1 MSSSKNITVSNFVDA
16 NVASM
21 ALYDLW
27 VKSAREIVSGISRDE
42 KSKKELGPYWA
53 KFRALRYV
61 GDAERCGFLGVVV
74 ATCHGAVKEA
84 SAEAL
89 RTYVLQQ
96 SIQKAV
102 NSGDL
107 DTVNQVLS
115 LM

>member
-1 MSSSKNITVSNFVDA
+1 MMTEKNITVSNFVDA

-27 VKSAREIVSGISRDE
+27 IKSFHEIISGISRDE
-42 KSKKELGPYWA
+42 ISKKELGPYWA
-53 KFRALRYV
+53 KFRSLRYV
-61 GDAERCGFLGVVV
+61 GDSERAGFLGVVV

-84 SAEAL
+84 AAEAL

-107 DTVNQVLS
+107 DTVNKVLS

>member
-1 MSSSKNITVSNFVDA
+1 MYQNTIKVDNLVDA

-27 VKSAREIVSGISRDE
+27 IKSAREVISGISRDHISQE
-42 KSKKELGPYWA
+42 KLGPYWA

-61 GDAERCGFLGVVV
+61 GDAERCGFLGV
-74 ATCHGAVKEA
+74 AIAMCDGAVKEA
-84 SAEAL
+84 ATAAVQ
-89 RTYVLQQ
+89 TYVLQQ
-96 SIQKAV
+96 SLQKAV

-107 DTVNQVLS
+107 QTANQVLS